1 MLRNVFL
8 KTLRDQR
15 RALLWWGIGLIAVTL
30 YTVGLYPGIRDSASE
45 FTKIIE
51 QWPPAMRAMLGGF
64 DMTSSVGYLQGYI
77 FSYIAPLLFL
87 IVTIGFG
94 GNAIAGEERRGT
106 LDLLLSNPLPRWRVV
121 VEKFAALVVYLIAL
135 ALVLWLGVAIG
146 VRVIAMDIS
155 LGRLAEATV
164 SSVLLGLVFG
174 ALALALGCASGKRG
188 LSLGIA
194 GAVAVATY
202 LLNTLG
208 SMVEGLK
215 PYCKFSPFYYY
226 ISAEPLRNGLDL
238 GHTAVLVG
246 LTAVLLAVA
255 LIAFERRDL
264 AV

>member
-15 RALLWWGIGLIAVTL
+15 RAFLWWGIGLIAVTVW
-30 YTVGLYPGIRDSASE
+30 TIGLYPPIRDSASE
-45 FTKIIE
+45 YTRITE
-51 QWPPAMRAMLGGF
+51 QWPPAVRAMLGGF
-64 DMTSSVGYLQGYI
+64 DMTSPVGYLQGYI

-87 IVTIGFG
+87 IVTIRFG
-94 GNAIAGEERRGT
+94 GNVIAGEERRGT
-106 LDLLLSNPLPRWRVV
+106 LDLLLSNPLPRWRIVA
-121 VEKFAALVVYLIAL
+121 EKFAALVVYLSAL
-135 ALVLWLGVAIG
+135 AFVLWLGVAIG
-146 VRVIAMDIS
+146 VRVVAVDIS
-155 LGRLAEATV
+155 LWRLAEATV

-174 ALALALGCASGKRG
+174 ALALALGCASGNRG
-188 LSLGIA
+188 LSMGVA

-215 PYCKFSPFYYY
+215 SYCKLSPFYYY

-238 GHTAVLVG
+238 GHAVVLIG
-246 LTAVLLAVA
+246 LMAVLLTVA
-255 LIAFERRDL
+255 LFVFERRDL